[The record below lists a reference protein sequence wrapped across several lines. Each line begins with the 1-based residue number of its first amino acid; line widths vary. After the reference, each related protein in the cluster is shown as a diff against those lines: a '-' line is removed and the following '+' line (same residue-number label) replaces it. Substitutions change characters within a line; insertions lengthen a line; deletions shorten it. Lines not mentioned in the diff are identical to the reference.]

1 MALDYAEENIRVLAV
16 CPGSIETPILRQAA
30 AVANPGDMEGQIRR
44 WGKNHPIGRVGKP
57 EEVAA
62 VVLFLAGSGASFM
75 TGEYVCVD
83 GGLMARGPWD
93 SGSES

>member
-30 AVANPGDMEGQIRR
+30 AVANPGDVEGQIRR

-57 EEVAA
+57 EEVAE
-62 VVLFLAGSGASFM
+62 VVLFLASSKASFM
-75 TGEYVCVD
+75 TGEFVCVD
-83 GGLMARGPWD
+83 GGLMAQGAWIK
-93 SGSES
+93 E